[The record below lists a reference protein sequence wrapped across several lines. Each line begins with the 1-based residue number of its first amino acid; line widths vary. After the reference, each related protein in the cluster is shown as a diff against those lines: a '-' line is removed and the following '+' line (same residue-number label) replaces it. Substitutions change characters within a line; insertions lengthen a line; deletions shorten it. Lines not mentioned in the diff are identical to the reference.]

1 MDCAFGLEFE
11 QSTDG
16 RLRILRP
23 GQCAP
28 DQGPLRPEL
37 SSAPVLPI
45 STIALM
51 FDEAGTLAAEPEAP
65 AVGPDGALSEAQ
77 LVERA
82 ARFDLYASALRAI
95 EELLALQLEAGVK
108 HFQRAQEEGDPQ
120 AQRMLPIL
128 AAQKAARRQLHQAL
142 TLLHSQEADA
152 TRFAVALKTL
162 CSNYNEELHL
172 CIQMLSSVE
181 TFLLHAGRWLAD
193 QAMGQPLEPSI
204 LAALVSFSAAGSQA
218 NAARGLLQ
226 DALQYWE

>member
-1 MDCAFGLEFE
+1 M
-11 QSTDG
+11 
-16 RLRILRP
+16 
-23 GQCAP
+23 
-28 DQGPLRPEL
+28 
-37 SSAPVLPI
+37 
-45 STIALM
+45 IALM
-51 FDEAGTLAAEPEAP
+51 FDEAGTLVAEPGGSNP
-65 AVGPDGALSEAQ
+65 AESEA
-77 LVERA
+77 LDAAALIDRA

-142 TLLHSQEADA
+142 SLLESREADA

-162 CSNYNEELHL
+162 CSNYTEEVGL
-172 CIQMLSSVE
+172 CIQVLGSIE
-181 TFLLHAGRWLAD
+181 TFLLHAGGWLSD
-193 QAMGQPLEPSI
+193 QAMGRPLEPSI
-204 LAALVSFSAAGSQA
+204 LAALISLSAAGSQA